1 MDLVFE
7 KGMKEEP
14 KGHAFVYFRNSSDF
28 DEIWA
33 TYLVMLPINVDVT
46 KYVPPFLMNQ
56 MGELGA
62 KDLSAFA
69 FPPAPELMPSFA
81 QLQGLADAR
90 ADDIIFGGS
99 INPADVPS
107 AMMLV
112 GDLVQQY
119 ADAYADLTGSLDQGD
134 TGSEEPDEA
143 LGAGFGVNEVLYG
156 LMSENDRLNELT
168 KLVGQLRFAV
178 EGSEDSMV
186 REAEADISLI
196 SGHFPDDHR
205 IATLVD
211 LIKSAGANGQ
221 ELANLY
227 LQRCFHVVH
236 QEYVELGKIEERI
249 HLLESGNPADEG
261 D

>member
-1 MDLVFE
+1 MDFVFE
-7 KGMKEEP
+7 KGTKEKP

-56 MGELGA
+56 MGDLGA

-69 FPPAPELMPSFA
+69 FPPALELMQSFSN
-81 QLQGLADAR
+81 LQRIADAR

-99 INPADVPS
+99 INPTDVPS
-107 AMMLV
+107 SMMLV

-119 ADAYADLTGSLDQGD
+119 ADAYASLAGTLDQND
-134 TGSEEPDEA
+134 ASSESPEEA
-143 LGAGFGVNEVLYG
+143 LSVGFGVNEVLYG

-178 EGSEDSMV
+178 EGNDDSMV
-186 REAEADISLI
+186 RESEMDISLL
-196 SGHFPDDHR
+196 SKHFPDDHR
-205 IATLVD
+205 IATLVEI
-211 LIKSAGANGQ
+211 IKGSGANGQ

-236 QEYVELGKIEERI
+236 QEYVELGKVEERI
-249 HLLESGNPADEG
+249 QLLESGSHADES

>member
-1 MDLVFE
+1 
-7 KGMKEEP
+7 
-14 KGHAFVYFRNSSDF
+14 
-28 DEIWA
+28 
-33 TYLVMLPINVDVT
+33 
-46 KYVPPFLMNQ
+46 
-56 MGELGA
+56 
-62 KDLSAFA
+62 
-69 FPPAPELMPSFA
+69 
-81 QLQGLADAR
+81 
-90 ADDIIFGGS
+90 
-99 INPADVPS
+99 
-107 AMMLV
+107 MMLV